1 MQLGCDLC
9 FLHSLLEERL
19 AESAQQIRRLQ
30 ATSSDLSSQLS
41 ATTSRVEEREEQ
53 VHRLGE
59 EVRKSNEEKNA
70 LKEALRAESERQVIV
85 AFVMSYSKPVV
96 VSNAVTAIDK
106 CCDRLQPVVRV
117 KSPEKV
123 RTFLN
128 INISFI
134 ALLQ

>member
-1 MQLGCDLC
+1 MQLGCDLR

-41 ATTSRVEEREEQ
+41 ATTSRLEEREEQ

-85 AFVMSYSKPVV
+85 AFVMS
-96 VSNAVTAIDK
+96 
-106 CCDRLQPVVRV
+106 
-117 KSPEKV
+117 
-123 RTFLN
+123 
-128 INISFI
+128 
-134 ALLQ
+134 